1 MKTTCP
7 RLRIGGAMGFRAGE
21 GAYCQNAGNKAI
33 RQRAEFVDVDRK
45 GLVNRAG
52 CRP

>member
-1 MKTTCP
+1 MKTKRP
-7 RLRIGGAMGFRAGE
+7 GLPIGNANAFRAGE
-21 GAYCQNAGNKAI
+21 GAYCQIAGNKAI
-33 RQRAEFVDVDRK
+33 RQRVEFVDGE